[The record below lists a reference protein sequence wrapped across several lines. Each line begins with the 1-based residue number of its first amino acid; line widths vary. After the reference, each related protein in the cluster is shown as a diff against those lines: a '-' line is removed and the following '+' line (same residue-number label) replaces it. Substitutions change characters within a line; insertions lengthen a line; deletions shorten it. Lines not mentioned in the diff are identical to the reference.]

1 MWRRFVFLVSVCLV
15 AGTVSNG
22 SVAAEDSHIGI
33 VKEVSG
39 DASIERNGSSLTAE
53 TGTKI
58 QNGDKLMTG
67 VDSAMGV
74 TFRDGSL
81 MSMGPDALLEMDELI
96 YEPQQGKVSMIGSFI
111 QGTFAHVSGGIGR
124 LKPEAV
130 SFKTPTATIG
140 IRGTRF
146 VVRVP

>member
-1 MWRRFVFLVSVCLV
+1 
-15 AGTVSNG
+15 
-22 SVAAEDSHIGI
+22 
-33 VKEVSG
+33 
-39 DASIERNGSSLTAE
+39 
-53 TGTKI
+53 
-58 QNGDKLMTG
+58 
-67 VDSAMGV
+67 MGV

-96 YEPQQGKVSMIGSFI
+96 YEPQQGKVSMIASLL

>member
-33 VKEVSG
+33 VKEGSG
-39 DASIERNGSSLTAE
+39 DARIERNGSSLAAE
-53 TGTKI
+53 TGIKI
-58 QNGDKLMTG
+58 QNGDRLMTG
-67 VDSAMGV
+67 VDSTMGV

-96 YEPQQGKVSMIGSFI
+96 YEPQQGKVSMIASLL